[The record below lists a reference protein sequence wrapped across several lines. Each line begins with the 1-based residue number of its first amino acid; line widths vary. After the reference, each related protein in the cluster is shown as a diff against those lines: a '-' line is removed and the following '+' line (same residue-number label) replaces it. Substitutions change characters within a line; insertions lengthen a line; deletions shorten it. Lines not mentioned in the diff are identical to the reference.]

1 MVVWVALAGAGG
13 ALARY
18 LVHGAVERRVAGRFP
33 FGTVVVNISGSLAL
47 GFLTG
52 LFLYHGL
59 SGDARTVVGTGFLGA
74 YTTFSSFSYET
85 FGLLRDGPRAG
96 AAAALGNAFGSVI
109 VGLVAATSGLGLA
122 GLL

>member
-1 MVVWVALAGAGG
+1 MVLWVAFAGALG

-18 LVHGAVERRVAGRFP
+18 TVHHVVQSRASGLFP
-33 FGTVVVNISGSLAL
+33 FGTVVVNVTGAFAL

-59 SGDARTVVGTGFLGA
+59 APDARVVVGTGFLGA

-85 FGLLRDGPRAG
+85 LGLLRDDAPVAATVNALGSVAAG
-96 AAAALGNAFGSVI
+96 VLAAAA
-109 VGLVAATSGLGLA
+109 GLGLA
-122 GLL
+122 GVF

>member
-1 MVVWVALAGAGG
+1 MVVGVALAGALG

-18 LVHGAVERRVAGRFP
+18 AVHHAVQSRTTSRFP
-33 FGTVVVNISGSLAL
+33 FGTAVVNISGALAL

-59 SGDARTVVGTGFLGA
+59 APDARVIVATGFLGA

-85 FGLLRDGPRAG
+85 LGLRRAD
-96 AAAALGNAFGSVI
+96 APVAALMNAFGSI
-109 VGLVAATSGLGLA
+109 AVGLLAAAAGLGLA
-122 GLL
+122 GLV